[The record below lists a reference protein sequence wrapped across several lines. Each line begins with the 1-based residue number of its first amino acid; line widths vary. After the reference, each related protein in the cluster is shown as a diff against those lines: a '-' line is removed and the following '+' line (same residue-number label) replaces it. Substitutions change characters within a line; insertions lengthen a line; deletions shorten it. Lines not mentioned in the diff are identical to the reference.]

1 MTKIKTNKDY
11 LTLNQELEE
20 IIRQLQAD
28 NTTIDDA
35 LRLYSQGME
44 LVKQMNAYLQTAHN
58 QLKKIAADV
67 AEG

>member
-28 NTTIDDA
+28 NTTIDDE

>member
-35 LRLYSQGME
+35 LRLYSQGMDSVG
-44 LVKQMNAYLQTAHN
+44 LSDSLF
-58 QLKKIAADV
+58 
-67 AEG
+67 